1 MHAAEKNNTPEDSRK
16 MHRSRRGLLAE
27 EGGVLGPVAAGTPK
41 GLCLNQTRWDGS
53 DFRRSVGRALEQVGA
68 GARTVSVRHRAA

>member
-27 EGGVLGPVAAGTPK
+27 EG
-41 GLCLNQTRWDGS
+41 
-53 DFRRSVGRALEQVGA
+53 RRSWARGGGNPQGFVSKSDEMGRKRFSAQRGA
-68 GARTVSVRHRAA
+68 GSGAGGGRG